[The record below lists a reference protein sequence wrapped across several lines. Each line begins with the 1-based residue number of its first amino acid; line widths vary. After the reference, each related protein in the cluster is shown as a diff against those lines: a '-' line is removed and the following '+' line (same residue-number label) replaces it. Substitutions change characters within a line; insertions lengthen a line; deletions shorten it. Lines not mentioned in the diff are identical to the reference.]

1 MEGKVGRRLAEARS
15 EVERVYSYAADTVG
29 CFIDSDELWKSY
41 GSFLESYPREGTDI
55 NTQGDLMLSLIHI
68 FSDSIPS
75 ISFHLDYGIHYPFQA
90 MDLAKSL
97 YPLLNAIRTRI

>member
-29 CFIDSDELWKSY
+29 FFIDSDELWKSY

-55 NTQGDLMLSLIHI
+55 NTQGELMRLTRSFFHRAVVIPFHGLFTWGILIHSFGEFLDTI
-68 FSDSIPS
+68 FSV
-75 ISFHLDYGIHYPFQA
+75 
-90 MDLAKSL
+90 
-97 YPLLNAIRTRI
+97 

>member
-29 CFIDSDELWKSY
+29 FFIDSDELWKSY

-55 NTQGDLMLSLIHI
+55 NTQGELMRLKRSLLSSSC
-68 FSDSIPS
+68 SDSIS
-75 ISFHLDYGIHYPFQA
+75 WSVYMGYT
-90 MDLAKSL
+90 
-97 YPLLNAIRTRI
+97 NT